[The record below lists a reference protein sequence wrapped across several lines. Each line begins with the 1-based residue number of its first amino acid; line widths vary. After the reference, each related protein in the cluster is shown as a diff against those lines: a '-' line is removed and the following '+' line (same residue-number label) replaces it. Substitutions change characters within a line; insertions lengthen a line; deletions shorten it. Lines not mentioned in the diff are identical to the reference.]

1 MDDLAVLAIP
11 AVLVAGLVL
20 VGLGADG
27 RAKASGSRR
36 WTGRFQD
43 WATQAGVRGVR
54 LWQVVAV
61 CGGAGVAVGMAVL
74 VLTRSLW
81 LGLAF
86 AGLAGWLPL
95 GALRARRRRRL
106 RELGEVWPDAIDNL
120 ASGVRA
126 ERGPETL
133 RAPFARFADDY
144 HANGRF
150 GTALDRLK
158 DELADPTADRVV
170 EALRLAR
177 EVGGSELGRTL
188 RTLSGFLRDE
198 QRVRKEL
205 EARQTW
211 VVVAARMAFATPWA
225 VLLLLATK
233 PEAVAAYRG
242 TGGDVARFRAEQVL
256 WGLTGFVAAV
266 LLTFVLPLVAGRSVS
281 AVAVVGGAVLGVVG
295 GVLGRDGWP
304 GRQVARRQGRILREL
319 PTLADLL
326 CLAVTAGEGPRA
338 ALERTVARSH
348 GELSRELALV
358 LADLRAGEPFTT
370 AMERLAVRVPVPAV
384 TRFVDGVVVAV
395 ERGTPLGDVLR
406 AQAAD
411 VREQH
416 KRDLI
421 EAGGRREVLMLVP
434 VVFLELPVVILFA
447 LYPGLVSLSQLAR

>member
-1 MDDLAVLAIP
+1 MSVAAVLVSAG
-11 AVLVAGLVL
+11 LVAGLVL
-20 VGLGADG
+20 AVSGAPRMRRPRLAARLDPYLRGLEPATTRLLDGAGAPLTPLPALERLLGPLLQDG
-27 RAKASGSRR
+27 ARVVER
-36 WTGRFQD
+36 W
-43 WATQAGVRGVR
+43 
-54 LWQVVAV
+54 L
-61 CGGAGVAVGMAVL
+61 GGAAAV
-74 VLTRSLW
+74 S
-81 LGLAF
+81 
-86 AGLAGWLPL
+86 
-95 GALRARRRRRL
+95 RRL
-106 RELGEVWPDAIDNL
+106 REAG
-120 ASGVRA
+120 
-126 ERGPETL
+126 
-133 RAPFARFADDY
+133 AP
-144 HANGRF
+144 
-150 GTALDRLK
+150 
-158 DELADPTADRVV
+158 
-170 EALRLAR
+170 
-177 EVGGSELGRTL
+177 
-188 RTLSGFLRDE
+188 
-198 QRVRKEL
+198 
-205 EARQTW
+205 
-211 VVVAARMAFATPWA
+211 
-225 VLLLLATK
+225 
-233 PEAVAAYRG
+233 
-242 TGGDVARFRAEQVL
+242 GDVARFRAEQVL

-266 LLTFVLPLVAGRSVS
+266 LLTFVLPAVAGRSVS

-295 GVLGRDGWP
+295 GVLGRDGWL
-304 GRQVARRQGRILREL
+304 GRQVARRQACILREL